1 MPRVIRDR
9 AAERDL
15 DGIWDHIAQES
26 VSAANRLIDTIA
38 QTCDTLASQPEMGRL
53 RPELAPH
60 LRSFPVGNY
69 VIFYRPI
76 ADGIEVARVLHG
88 ARDIDAEFER

>member
-1 MPRVIRDR
+1 VSRYRLTNEAR
-9 AAERDL
+9 EDL
-15 DGIWDHIAQES
+15 DETWLSIAADNPPAADRLLDRLYES
-26 VSAANRLIDTIA
+26 FLL
-38 QTCDTLASQPEMGRL
+38 LAGQPLLGRA
-53 RPELAPH
+53 RPELGMN

-88 ARDIDAEFER
+88 ARDIDAEFTG